1 MAVEVVVLAAAFEA
15 QPTAKRIEDGQ
26 GEGVLEHDLWAPG
39 ANSLMSAHDTTGL
52 PLAPPR

>member
-1 MAVEVVVLAAAFEA
+1 MAVEVLVLAAAFEA
-15 QPTAKRIEDGQ
+15 QPTAERIEDGQ